1 MIDFAWKFMTLT
13 VTKLLNHLRN
23 FLALTDMRGCITAVS
38 GHCKVPLAVA
48 QGSLLGSRILCDS
61 IRKLAIHRPWC
72 EIFIEN
78 HYAIA
83 MDLGLL
89 RLLRCC
95 SLHFSLVASGVVGL
109 QHGKQSED
117 IPTDLEW
124 CRGRIMKCHGF
135 CNCIPI
141 RRHIWR
147 ETRKVTRCLKI
158 PWNKDEWMA
167 KKRIAN
173 KTNKDE

>member
-1 MIDFAWKFMTLT
+1 M
-13 VTKLLNHLRN
+13 KLSSQRPFWDAVRYPLR
-23 FLALTDMRGCITAVS
+23 LHKALCWDPGCSVI
-38 GHCKVPLAVA
+38 P
-48 QGSLLGSRILCDS
+48 LGSWQSTDLGAKS
-61 IRKLAIHRPWC
+61 SLKT
-72 EIFIEN
+72 
-78 HYAIA
+78 IA

-124 CRGRIMKCHGF
+124 CRGRIMECHGF